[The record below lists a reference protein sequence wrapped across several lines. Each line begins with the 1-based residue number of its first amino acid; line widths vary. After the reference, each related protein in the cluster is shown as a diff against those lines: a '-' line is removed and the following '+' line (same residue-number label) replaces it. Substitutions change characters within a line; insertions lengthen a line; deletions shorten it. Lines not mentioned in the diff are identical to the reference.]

1 MRNRGTLKKGGARGG
16 SKNLSKSTLSGI
28 GRCTSIRGGGGGG
41 NRERNEFEWII

>member
-28 GRCTSIRGGGGGG
+28 GRCTSIRGGG